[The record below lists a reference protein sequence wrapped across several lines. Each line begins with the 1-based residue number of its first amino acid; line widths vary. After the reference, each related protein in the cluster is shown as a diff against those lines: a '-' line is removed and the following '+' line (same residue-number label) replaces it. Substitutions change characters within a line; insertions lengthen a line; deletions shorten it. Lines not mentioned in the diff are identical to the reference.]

1 MMIDPAT
8 DWFEIVKIPTFDL
21 EEVTIVND
29 EYIDKSYARVS
40 QIINNIWI
48 FRYLRPCKVVFDNGS
63 GFKRDFTPLLNYFD
77 IKPVLTSVNNS
88 QANDPFERVDQVIIN
103 MSVNKDL
110 DNKVLDYIYIYGVKT

>member
-1 MMIDPAT
+1 M
-8 DWFEIVKIPTFDL
+8 
-21 EEVTIVND
+21 
-29 EYIDKSYARVS
+29 
-40 QIINNIWI
+40 
-48 FRYLRPCKVVFDNGS
+48 FDNGS